1 MSQYVFAGKW
11 FNFKITNQELLRKIQ
26 EVEVNENNFTSN
38 DALERCPEIKPFS
51 CKYCNKSF
59 FQVHE
64 VKEHIKVHN
73 SISEVED
80 LKEEVK
86 SLKTQVGELEVKL
99 KNSQSKLASQ
109 NGQENEFKK
118 KSKLE
123 DKKEILVPGID
134 QDKVKKNTAATTTS
148 NTTTTTRKK
157 SFKCPVCAKKFSH
170 RGNMSVHIS
179 AVHEGKKDF

>member
-1 MSQYVFAGKW
+1 MQVLQQ
-11 FNFKITNQELLRKIQ
+11 II
-26 EVEVNENNFTSN
+26 
-38 DALERCPEIKPFS
+38 
-51 CKYCNKSF
+51 

-80 LKEEVK
+80 LKKELK

-134 QDKVKKNTAATTTS
+134 QDKVKENTAATTIYLLVIILLQKRS
-148 NTTTTTRKK
+148 LLNVQFVQK
-157 SFKCPVCAKKFSH
+157 SFPTEVTCQFTFQLFMKVKKTFECDTC
-170 RGNMSVHIS
+170 GNRFKEKSKLKIHISSVHERNRLFECEI
-179 AVHEGKKDF
+179 